1 MRIDQVLATRLLSG
15 DGMPTVRVYGWRPYA
30 LSIGF
35 HQQVSDF
42 DTTECKNEGIDVV
55 RRPTGGRAILH
66 AEEVTYSV
74 VMRAEGRSVSEIY
87 AEISQALV
95 SGLRTLGADVEY
107 ASSQPDFAR
116 LYRQKHSIPCFSSSA
131 RFEIQS
137 RGRKL
142 VGSAQRRYL
151 SPEGNEVVLQ
161 HGSIL
166 LGPAHRRISEFVRPD
181 NDNVQAMILA
191 DLESKTTDL
200 ASVLG
205 RVVTYDEVAASTIM
219 GFCQAW
225 NIDPVESPA
234 SDNELSDEAV
244 FAVGNERL

>member
-1 MRIDQVLATRLLSG
+1 MRVDEALALSLLTG
-15 DGMPTVRVYGWRPYA
+15 DGVPTVRVYGWRPYA

-42 DTTECKNEGIDVV
+42 DTEKCREEGIDVV

-66 AEEVTYSV
+66 AEELTYSV
-74 VMRAEGRSVSEIY
+74 VMRAEGKSVSEIY
-87 AEISQALV
+87 ARISEALV
-95 SGLRTLGADVEY
+95 SGLRMLGADVEY
-107 ASSQPDFAR
+107 VSSQPDFAR

-137 RGRKL
+137 HGKKL

-166 LGPAHRRISEFVRPD
+166 LGPAHRRISEFVRQD
-181 NDNVQAMILA
+181 HDDVRAMILT
-191 DLESKTTDL
+191 DLELKTTDL
-200 ASVLG
+200 ASALG

-219 GFCQAW
+219 GFRKAW
-225 NIDPVESPA
+225 NIDPEECPI
-234 SDNELSDEAV
+234 DENELNDETV
-244 FAVGNERL
+244 FAAGNERL